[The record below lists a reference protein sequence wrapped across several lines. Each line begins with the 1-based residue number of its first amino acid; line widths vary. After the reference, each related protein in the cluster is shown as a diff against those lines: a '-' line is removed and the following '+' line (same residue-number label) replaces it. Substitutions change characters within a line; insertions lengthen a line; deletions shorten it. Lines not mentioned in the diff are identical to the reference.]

1 MNDYQKVHRFY
12 QQRWA
17 SLVEIVNWLNGYV
30 WSSGLVYAFLGL
42 GLLYT
47 ILTRFVQVRFI
58 KDMIKLTFDGG
69 GSKAGVSSFQA
80 LAMSLGSRV
89 GTGNI
94 AGVATAIAFG
104 GPGAVFWMWVA
115 AILGS
120 ATSFIEI
127 TLTQVYKRK
136 INGEYRGG
144 TPFYIERGLKL
155 KWFAV
160 VSAILTLIVMSFLWP
175 GVQANTVALT
185 MKNTFGIPSVATGI
199 AMSLLLGFIIFGGV
213 KRIAKAAEIMV
224 PFMAIGYILL
234 CIIVLSLN
242 IPQIP
247 DVISLILTSAFNV
260 NSTFGGLMGSAI
272 AWGVQRGVY
281 SNGAGLGSE
290 TFEAGA
296 AEVSHPAKQGLVQAF
311 SVYIDTL
318 IICPATA
325 FMILITGMYDVKP
338 EGMAPITDKL
348 GNAEPSIYTQL
359 AVDSVL
365 PTFGVSFL
373 AISLFFF
380 CFTTLLSYYYKAE
393 TNLAFLTSQ
402 KNIKSAWAT
411 HLLKVILIVASFY
424 GSVKSA
430 TFVWAMGDLGMGA
443 MAWVNLTVILLLT
456 KPAIRVFKDYVRQK
470 KAGKDPVFNPARVG
484 IQGADFWEEKHRD
497 FPNTEL
503 AESRS
508 VTI

>member
-1 MNDYQKVHRFY
+1 MME
-12 QQRWA
+12 
-17 SLVEIVNWLNGYV
+17 LVNWLNGYV
-30 WSSGLVYAFLGL
+30 WNSALVFAFLGL
-42 GLLYT
+42 GLLYS

-58 KDMIKLTFDGG
+58 KDMIKLTFNGG
-69 GSKAGVSSFQA
+69 DSKAGVSSFQA

-115 AILGS
+115 AILGG

-136 INGEYRGG
+136 IDGQYRGG
-144 TPFYIERGLKL
+144 TPYYIEKGLKL

-160 VSAILTLIVMSFLWP
+160 VSAVLTLIVMSCLWP
-175 GVQANTVALT
+175 GIQANTVALT
-185 MKNTFGIPSVATGI
+185 MNNTFGIPTIVTGATI
-199 AMSLLLGFIIFGGV
+199 SLLLGVIIFGGV

-224 PFMAIGYILL
+224 PFMAIGYIVL
-234 CIIVLSLN
+234 CIIILSLN
-242 IPQIP
+242 FSQIP
-247 DVISLILTSAFNV
+247 DVLSLIITSAFNL

-325 FMILITGMYDVKP
+325 FMILVTGMYDVKP
-338 EGMAPITDKL
+338 EGMAPVTDKL
-348 GNAEPSIYTQL
+348 GDAEPSVYTQL
-359 AVDSVL
+359 AVESVL

-402 KNIKSAWAT
+402 QNIKSSWPN
-411 HLLKVILIVASFY
+411 HILKVVLLVASFY

-430 TFVWAMGDLGMGA
+430 TLVWAMGDLGMGA
-443 MAWVNLTVILLLT
+443 MAWLNLTVLFLLT
-456 KPAIRVFKDYVRQK
+456 KPALRVFNDYVRQRK
-470 KAGKDPVFNPARVG
+470 VGKNPVFKPAKLG
-484 IQGADFWEEKHRD
+484 IEGADFWEEKYGETKNNNRL
-497 FPNTEL
+497 E
-503 AESRS
+503 ERRS
-508 VTI
+508 VSV

>member
-1 MNDYQKVHRFY
+1 MTE
-12 QQRWA
+12 
-17 SLVEIVNWLNGYV
+17 LVNWLNGYV
-30 WSSGLVYAFLGL
+30 WSSWLVFAFLGL
-42 GLLYT
+42 GLLYSL
-47 ILTRFVQVRFI
+47 LTRFVQVRLF

-69 GSKAGVSSFQA
+69 SSKAGVSSFQA

-104 GPGAVFWMWVA
+104 GPGAIFWMWVA
-115 AILGS
+115 ALLGS
-120 ATSFIEI
+120 STSFIET

-136 INGEYRGG
+136 INGQYRGG
-144 TPFYIERGLKL
+144 TPFYIEKGLKL

-160 VSAILTLIVMSFLWP
+160 VSAVLTLIVMSFLWP
-175 GVQANTVALT
+175 SVQANTVALT
-185 MKNTFGIPSVATGI
+185 INNAFGISPFMTGAII
-199 AMSLLLGFIIFGGV
+199 AALLGVIIFGGV

-224 PFMAIGYILL
+224 PFMAIGYILV
-234 CIIVLSLN
+234 CIVILSLN
-242 IPQIP
+242 VTQIP
-247 DVISLILTSAFNV
+247 DVLSLIFTSAFNL

-338 EGMAPITDKL
+338 AGRAPIIDKL
-348 GNAEPSIYTQL
+348 GNAEPSVYTQL
-359 AVDSVL
+359 AMESVL

-373 AISLFFF
+373 AICLFFF

-393 TNLAFLTSQ
+393 TNLAFLTSHR
-402 KNIKSAWAT
+402 KIKSNWPNHLLKITLLIASLYGSIKSAT
-411 HLLKVILIVASFY
+411 V
-424 GSVKSA
+424 
-430 TFVWAMGDLGMGA
+430 VWAMGDLGMGA
-443 MAWVNLTVILLLT
+443 MAWVNLTVIFLLT
-456 KPAIRVFKDYVRQK
+456 KPALRALNDYVRQK
-470 KAGKDPVFNPARVG
+470 KAGKDPVFKPAKLG
-484 IQGADFWEEKHRD
+484 IEGADFWEEKYKVPLHTQNQLKERR
-497 FPNTEL
+497 TV
-503 AESRS
+503 S
-508 VTI
+508 